1 MKDPISYLNMTGHKK
16 VYATASTHRIL
27 AKTSVEDDGEE
38 YFVNSED
45 NNNLL
50 GKLYKPKLFQIS
62 LKKHKK
68 LEYVKIIYNLLDSF
82 TVMPKTDLK

>member
-1 MKDPISYLNMTGHKK
+1 MDIIDVK
-16 VYATASTHRIL
+16 R
-27 AKTSVEDDGEE
+27 
-38 YFVNSED
+38 
-45 NNNLL
+45 L

-62 LKKHKK
+62 LKKSKK